1 MHYICASAAQELA
14 PEIAARIAEAERI
27 AAEAEAEAAA
37 YAEHAAAIQAEH
49 DLQQQQEHQVHPLT
63 CLSFRLL
70 MLPVYI
76 EIKVFASYVWFFTT
90 HKYSH
95 WSSTAQVQL
104 QHMQRALRQTVSN
117 AIFLM
122 SRTSIK
128 YTSVVM

>member
-1 MHYICASAAQELA
+1 MIPSSTRRPYSSCFVVHCTRAFAVQELA

-70 MLPVYI
+70 MIP
-76 EIKVFASYVWFFTT
+76 SG
-90 HKYSH
+90 H
-95 WSSTAQVQL
+95 
-104 QHMQRALRQTVSN
+104 ALALSC
-117 AIFLM
+117 
-122 SRTSIK
+122 
-128 YTSVVM
+128 